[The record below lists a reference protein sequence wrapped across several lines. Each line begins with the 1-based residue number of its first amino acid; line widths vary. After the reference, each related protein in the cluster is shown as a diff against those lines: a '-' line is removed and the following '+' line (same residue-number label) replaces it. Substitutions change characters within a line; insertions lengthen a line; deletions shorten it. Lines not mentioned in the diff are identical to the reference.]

1 MKYGKEMRGNVFCAV
16 QDMIWNGIMIYLS
29 AVEGVTPQIISGFF
43 AKIVIEKNR
52 GKLNNL
58 LLAWTGSRFRKIN

>member
-1 MKYGKEMRGNVFCAV
+1 
-16 QDMIWNGIMIYLS
+16 
-29 AVEGVTPQIISGFF
+29 VEGVTPQIISGFF